1 MDIINGKSVSWED
14 ELEAT
19 TSIRFVGTGAKD
31 SIRNYEGLFKDIA
44 KLPKADELATGSSF
58 LALDTAEVYKYEQT
72 TKTWF
77 LL

>member
-1 MDIINGKSVSWED
+1 MDVINGKTVSWED

-31 SIRNYEGLFKDIA
+31 SIRNYEGLSKDVA
-44 KLPKADELATGSSF
+44 KLPKEDGLATGSSF

>member
-31 SIRNYEGLFKDIA
+31 SIRNYEGLSKDFA
-44 KLPKADELATGSSF
+44 KLPKEPELATGSSF
-58 LALDTAEVYKYEQT
+58 LALDTTEVYHYEET
-72 TKTWF
+72 TKTWYQ
-77 LL
+77 L